1 MVKKQNSAIWIPL
14 YITTVDI
21 YKDTTEDVELRF
33 YTSNYELE
41 RLLPKGE
48 KSNWINER

>member
-1 MVKKQNSAIWIPL
+1 MVKKQNSVTWIQL

-33 YTSNYELE
+33 CTSNYELE

-48 KSNWINER
+48 KK